1 MAEHKLPLRQG
12 NKRLYKI
19 NGKTRLATEAKA
31 KEIKDLGIS
40 VTKVTRS

>member
-19 NGKTRLATEAKA
+19 NGTHRLATEAKA
-31 KEIKDLGIS
+31 AEIKDLGIS
-40 VTKVTRS
+40 VTLVKKS